1 MSEHTKHF
9 MHQFSDMNMI
19 NGGMNNNDVNNHM
32 AFALAAGM
40 GSTRSTQGP
49 AASNGTRTM
58 EYLQHF
64 MASKLLDATRIGA
77 MGDPWGNQNRNGNR
91 VPPFGSTSYMQDL
104 QSRILQTQ
112 QQIMEI
118 SRQSESQTEMLMRHQ
133 RELQVASISASQG
146 FPFPTASLQQR
157 TSLQYNPVSS
167 NRGSQSCSSHAS
179 LNPNPVS
186 VGDSRASHGYG
197 SFTSTSSLD
206 LFNTDQ
212 KRNASNEIF
221 QVNVP
226 QDQEVTRPE
235 STDDVMFV
243 PTKDDCPTNFVP
255 LHQRNSSLSSFDA
268 LMTAIGSDLD
278 DIQKETENSAVSQQ
292 DASQIIH
299 LPQAQ
304 PNPATDQTIQ
314 KAPTTSC
321 VIEKAI
327 KQLSSAL
334 NTNPY
339 ITNIT
344 IEEPLCTPQK
354 ILDQFLNEYGE
365 EGKKARNSL
374 LTAIHDSEL
383 SLSKIHEWDRS
394 QGIRKC
400 SNRTVV
406 KTRQSRARIKAFL
419 QGKKPPKEPKSRRK
433 VSTC

>member
-19 NGGMNNNDVNNHM
+19 NGGMNNNDVNNHL

-112 QQIMEI
+112 QQLMEI

-146 FPFPTASLQQR
+146 FPFPTAGLQQR

-186 VGDSRASHGYG
+186 VGDSRASHGYM
-197 SFTSTSSLD
+197 
-206 LFNTDQ
+206 
-212 KRNASNEIF
+212 A
-221 QVNVP
+221 
-226 QDQEVTRPE
+226 
-235 STDDVMFV
+235 M
-243 PTKDDCPTNFVP
+243 
-255 LHQRNSSLSSFDA
+255 
-268 LMTAIGSDLD
+268 
-278 DIQKETENSAVSQQ
+278 AVL
-292 DASQIIH
+292 
-299 LPQAQ
+299 LP
-304 PNPATDQTIQ
+304 
-314 KAPTTSC
+314 
-321 VIEKAI
+321 
-327 KQLSSAL
+327 
-334 NTNPY
+334 
-339 ITNIT
+339 
-344 IEEPLCTPQK
+344 
-354 ILDQFLNEYGE
+354 
-365 EGKKARNSL
+365 
-374 LTAIHDSEL
+374 
-383 SLSKIHEWDRS
+383 
-394 QGIRKC
+394 
-400 SNRTVV
+400 
-406 KTRQSRARIKAFL
+406 
-419 QGKKPPKEPKSRRK
+419 RRR
-433 VSTC
+433 